1 MSYTLT
7 DSLIATLRAGGLTV
21 GDANDTD
28 SIYGT
33 GNKLPLPHVVVY
45 PGEGAEYDG
54 TIGPGGTWTEI
65 DKPFLPICVGATR
78 QQAEWLADTV
88 AALLLGA
95 TGVDW
100 RARPSGGGAAT
111 RDDATAGAPKYIA
124 APRFML
130 SAWVG
135 EG

>member
-28 SIYGT
+28 SIYGRPT
-33 GNKLPLPHVVVY
+33 DDKLPLPHVVVY

-65 DKPFLPICVGATR
+65 DKPFLPICVATTR

-95 TGVDW
+95 TDVPW
-100 RARPSGGGAAT
+100 RARPAGGGAAT
-111 RDDATAGAPKYIA
+111 RDDATAGAPRYVA
-124 APRFML
+124 APRFAL
-130 SAWVG
+130 SAFIT
-135 EG
+135 

>member
-21 GDANDTD
+21 GDANATD
-28 SIYGT
+28 SIYGG
-33 GNKLPLPHVVVY
+33 GNALEPPYVVVY
-45 PGEGAEYDG
+45 PAEGAGYDG

-65 DKPFLPICVGATR
+65 DKPFLPICIGTTR
-78 QQAEWLADTV
+78 QQAEWLADMV

-95 TGVDW
+95 TDVSW

-111 RDDATAGAPKYIA
+111 RDDATGSPPLYRA
-124 APRFML
+124 APRFTL
-130 SAWVG
+130 AAFIT
-135 EG
+135 